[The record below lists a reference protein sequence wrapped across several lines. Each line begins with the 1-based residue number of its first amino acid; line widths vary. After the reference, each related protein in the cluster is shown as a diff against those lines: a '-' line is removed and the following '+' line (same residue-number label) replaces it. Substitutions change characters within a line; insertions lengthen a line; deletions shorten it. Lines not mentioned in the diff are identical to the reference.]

1 MKKKFLPALIILI
14 SCAAIYAQP
23 VALPDITTAFKQDKI
38 ILPLTYRSGANP
50 MIEVKV
56 NGKGPYKFMVETGG
70 GGLGARLD
78 IRVFNELKPAV
89 IDSVMAGDGSGV
101 GGRVFPIVK
110 LDRLDLGGYEI
121 SNASAMV
128 RNYNEKQGVDQ
139 MDGAISLS
147 YFKGALVE
155 LNFEKNQLII
165 TKGKLKS
172 ADKNTIPFNFDR
184 GIPVIPLSV
193 GSKKIEAN
201 FDTGNM
207 GGLTFHSDDVT
218 KEMIAGEAR
227 VVGRATTVSGTFEV
241 KEAQLNIPVTVGD
254 LVFENPTVNI
264 NDRLRTANVGIR
276 FAKQMNITFDVT
288 SRLMK
293 LEKASISSFPVSGN
307 KELNEFAG
315 KYEGDRTVTV
325 GTDGSLYIQRGGG
338 KTLKMVKKSAD
349 EFKLDEV
356 PDGVISFV
364 RTNGRIAALRASR
377 DNGATWEESK
387 KL

>member
-1 MKKKFLPALIILI
+1 MKNQFLLAVIILI
-14 SCAAIYAQP
+14 SYVSAHAQP
-23 VALPDITTAFKQDKI
+23 VALPDITTVFKQDKV

-50 MIEVKV
+50 MIEVRV

-78 IRVFNELKPAV
+78 IRVFNELKPVV

-110 LDRLDLGGYEI
+110 LDKLDLGGYEI

-147 YFKGALVE
+147 YFKDALVE

-165 TKGKLKS
+165 TKGKLKPT
-172 ADKNTIPFNFDR
+172 DKNTIPFNFDR
-184 GIPVIPLSV
+184 GIPVISLSV

-241 KEAQLNIPVTVGD
+241 KEAQLNIPVTLAG
-254 LVFENPTVNI
+254 LVFENPTVNM
-264 NDRLRTANVGIR
+264 NDRLRAANVGIR
-276 FAKQMNITFDVT
+276 FAKQMNITFDVA

-293 LEKASISSFPVSGN
+293 LEKASVSSPVSGN

-338 KTLKMVKKSAD
+338 KILKMMKKSAD

-356 PDGVISFV
+356 PDAVISFV